1 MYYIVDAGID
11 SELICS
17 SLWKA
22 SQCYTP
28 DSQILWYN
36 KNLKT
41 KPPKKQKKQNN
52 NNNNCSYIFA

>member
-17 SLWKA
+17 RLWKA
-22 SQCYTP
+22 SQFYTH

-36 KNLKT
+36 NKKNKGFFF
-41 KPPKKQKKQNN
+41 KKVA
-52 NNNNCSYIFA
+52 Y